1 MLVFTVMLMVYPESV
16 IFLILPSYMFMDV
29 LLAENKNYLLTRV
42 TESQRTSTFVMTINF
57 HVKKYFKT

>member
-1 MLVFTVMLMVYPESV
+1 
-16 IFLILPSYMFMDV
+16 MDV